1 MKNLLQRPTKR
12 VIMDGIF
19 QTMLGTIMLCLPH
32 FSYAQDDLI
41 TNEFPSLAPSSV
53 YITSHAN
60 RTLSFG
66 LRPNGGKWRT
76 YKIESGQSETFQ
88 CVKCEE
94 FEFSMKT
101 ENQPLVNYKLKSEK
115 RYVLEWNR
123 EKELWDLFI
132 IKR

>member
-1 MKNLLQRPTKR
+1 
-12 VIMDGIF
+12 MDGIF
-19 QTMLGTIMLCLPH
+19 RTMLGTIMLCLPH

-41 TNEFPSLAPSSV
+41 INEFPSMALPSV
-53 YITSHAN
+53 YIANHAN

-66 LRPNGGKWRT
+66 LRWNGVKWGT
-76 YKIESGQSETFQ
+76 YKIESGASKTFN

-101 ENQPLVNYKLKSEK
+101 EYQSPVNYRLKSGK

-132 IKR
+132 IKPEDQ